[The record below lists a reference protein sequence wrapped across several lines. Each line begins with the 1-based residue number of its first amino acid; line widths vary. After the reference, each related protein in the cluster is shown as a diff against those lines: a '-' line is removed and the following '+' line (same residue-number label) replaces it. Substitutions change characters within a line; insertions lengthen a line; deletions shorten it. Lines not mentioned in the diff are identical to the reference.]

1 MHHFH
6 TIQVPKWYLNGMDT
20 DLFIKK
26 VPANVKELIAR
37 EADVHRRSINQE
49 AIVLLEEALAAR
61 LRTARSPRHE
71 VREILAHY
79 RALPIRDN
87 RGPDELVEY
96 DENGLPK

>member
-1 MHHFH
+1 
-6 TIQVPKWYLNGMDT
+6 MDT

>member
-1 MHHFH
+1 
-6 TIQVPKWYLNGMDT
+6 MDT

-26 VPANVKELIAR
+26 LPGSVKELIAR
-37 EADVHRRSINQE
+37 QAELHRRSVNQE

-79 RALPIRDN
+79 RGIPVRDE
-87 RGPDELVEY
+87 REPDQLVEY
-96 DENGLPK
+96 DADGLPK

>member
-1 MHHFH
+1 
-6 TIQVPKWYLNGMDT
+6 MDS

-26 VPANVKELIAR
+26 IPNNVKELIAR
-37 EADVHRRSINQE
+37 EAEVHRRSINQE

-61 LRTARSPRHE
+61 LHGTRSSRQE

-79 RALPIRDN
+79 RALPIRDE

-96 DENGLPK
+96 DEFGLPK

>member
-1 MHHFH
+1 
-6 TIQVPKWYLNGMDT
+6 MDT

-26 VPANVKELIAR
+26 LPGEVKELIAR
-37 EADVHRRSINQE
+37 EAELHRRSVNQE

-61 LRTARSPRHE
+61 LRAVRSTRHE

-79 RALPIRDN
+79 RARPVRDG

-96 DENGLPK
+96 DADGLPT